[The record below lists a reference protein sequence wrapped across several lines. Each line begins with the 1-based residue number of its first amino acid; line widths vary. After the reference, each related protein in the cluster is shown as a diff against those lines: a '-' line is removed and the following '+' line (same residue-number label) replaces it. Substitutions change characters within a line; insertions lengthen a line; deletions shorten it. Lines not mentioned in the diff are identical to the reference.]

1 MACDVIKMNN
11 YDVMT
16 DTEFNYE
23 DLFGDDVDKIQGV
36 VSLLD
41 KAIRTRE
48 MLLK

>member
-1 MACDVIKMNN
+1 MNN

-16 DTEFNYE
+16 DTELNYE
-23 DLFGDDVDKIQGV
+23 DLFGDNVDKIKKV

-48 MLLK
+48 ILLK